1 MTKTEIKAIRLRIKT
16 QIAKLIAQLN
26 NESRRFYE
34 SFNDILRFNSIGML
48 IDEWI
53 GELNE
58 HTENAYISLN
68 EDYNLLTDLQ
78 LLHRQLFELDVLEQ
92 AI

>member
-34 SFNDILRFNSIGML
+34 MFNDILRFNSIGML

-58 HTENAYISLN
+58 YTEDAYISLN

>member
-34 SFNDILRFNSIGML
+34 SFNDILRFNSIGDL

-58 HTENAYISLN
+58 HTEDAYISLN